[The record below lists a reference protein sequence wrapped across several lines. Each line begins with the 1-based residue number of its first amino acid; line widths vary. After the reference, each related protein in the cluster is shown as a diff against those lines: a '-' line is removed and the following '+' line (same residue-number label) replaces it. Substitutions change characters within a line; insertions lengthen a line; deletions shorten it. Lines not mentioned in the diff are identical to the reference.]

1 MRGGIQLMHST
12 EQCGGGRSVVS
23 RQGRGGGG
31 RGEGGRGREGGRE
44 AGRKGE
50 RVGRGRVDMVI
61 EIKYMYPSRCKL
73 FAH

>member
-1 MRGGIQLMHST
+1 MRGGIQLTHST
-12 EQCGGGRSVVS
+12 EQCGGGHSVVS

-31 RGEGGRGREGGRE
+31 REREGWE
-44 AGRKGE
+44 AGREGE